1 MQEQRGETGCKT
13 QRPPCRLNRRD
24 GVVESTAVV
33 RRTWQQCASIG
44 AVVSQSE
51 LRTVRPL
58 NFSKSLPGLSCHP
71 AVIYTSLPGVILH
84 PAAGSDLH
92 ITAGSETTPGSVL
105 TDIDLT
111 RRRCSWCHRL
121 FSSIPETL
129 SVS

>member
-58 NFSKSLPGLSCHP
+58 NFSKSLPGLSFHP
-71 AVIYTSLPGVILH
+71 AVMSNTTGRKICT
-84 PAAGSDLH
+84 GSDLH
-92 ITAGSETTPGSVL
+92 INVL